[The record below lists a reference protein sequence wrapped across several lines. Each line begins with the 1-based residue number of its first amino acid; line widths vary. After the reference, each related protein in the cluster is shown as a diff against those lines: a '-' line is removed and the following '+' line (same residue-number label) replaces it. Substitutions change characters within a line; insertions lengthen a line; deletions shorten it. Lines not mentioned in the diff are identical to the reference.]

1 MRPRVYRGNEGFT
14 LIELLIVVAIIG
26 ILAAIAIP
34 QFSQYRQR
42 GFSTAVRSDAKIVYT
57 VVQAWFSEQ
66 PNVLVCPEVNPPTIG
81 PASIV
86 SPDYPGAGVSPGVS
100 LSVVAGD
107 ANSFSVTGSHLQ
119 LKPGNSYQILADGST
134 IDDLL

>member
-1 MRPRVYRGNEGFT
+1 MSRESAGFT

-34 QFSQYRQR
+34 QFAQYRMR
-42 GFSTAVRSDAKIVYT
+42 GHAAAVRSDAKIVYT
-57 VVQAWFSEQ
+57 VVQVWFSEQ
-66 PNVLVCPEVNPPTIG
+66 PNVLVCPEVNPPTLG

-100 LSVVAGD
+100 LAVSAGD

-119 LKPGNSYQILADGST
+119 LKLGNSYQILADGRI